1 MIARDSG
8 RAARRQIRRYTN
20 TQIDIQMV
28 DEMMGRLPLCGMI
41 LVRVCGHAVEVLLVA
56 PAASPLTGWLA
67 GSACRDARIGRLT
80 AAGSDGRWYEDCS
93 VSTNLPHHW

>member
-8 RAARRQIRRYTN
+8 LLGGRSEDIRTH
-20 TQIDIQMV
+20 TDIQTI
-28 DEMMGRLPLCGMI
+28 DEMMRRLPLCGMI
-41 LVRVCGHAVEVLLVA
+41 LVRVCGHAVEVLLA
-56 PAASPLTGWLA
+56 PLTGWLA